1 MRNLK
6 MANIKPPPTYKNRS
20 SSKNDPINTAL
31 YLSEQRAKLHDRA
44 QPYDVIGSVAANISN
59 TLAGPNNNPQ
69 GWRGLVSGF
78 AQGIAQGSQ
87 LSRAFQNEERA
98 KAYEKALDYFEA
110 VNQQKLQQQEYQD
123 KLENAQKQITP
134 DALAYLQNKQKDP
147 QTSYIMGDRMWNKY
161 SSLTGVDGKF
171 LGVSPIDE
179 NVFMIQN
186 ADGLKLV
193 DIRPLFLGDQYTQ
206 NAIASLDQDY
216 QNKLQDQRLEN
227 QKYLDLEERKVQ
239 NLESINNK
247 RGALL
252 DAQTQKLRN
261 DMSQGNEV
269 QSSAENQISTEN
281 GEVPLSSLGK
291 EFSKEWQKKVLKEV
305 DQIPTNRR
313 TIEAIQEM
321 KDIFNKYPNI
331 GSTFLNAVN
340 TSGSDES
347 FSTILARKG
356 AEYFTPDEY
365 AAVKELEKLTSD
377 LNLSTVLGFPG
388 KSATDILKLA
398 IQKAAPSGKLPANA
412 FNMIAESW
420 DKRARENIEKAQS
433 DEDAL
438 TRGMYIRNTSNN
450 SFSPKEQIM
459 QIPSETSVMFIEGP
473 NGEIIKINSNDLKNI
488 YK

>member
-252 DAQTQKLRN
+252 DAQREKILSSQNPIASGMDLNNEMPFNEVEELPLTQFDAVTRRGFVTDARNEVTASKEAQAALRILDELEQLSKTVPNISTAWTRNAPFDLLNKEQQNAIKKYQKYQSQIAQPLIRARGSNITDAERKIISEGIPNWDQPEEARN
-261 DMSQGNEV
+261 DNIRTKKRELQNLIARGIYAGNALSRKVTPSQRGFEKFLQDNPRFIPEGVSPNFLESGDFRNESNNPA
-269 QSSAENQISTEN
+269 QN
-281 GEVPLSSLGK
+281 L
-291 EFSKEWQKKVLKEV
+291 
-305 DQIPTNRR
+305 
-313 TIEAIQEM
+313 
-321 KDIFNKYPNI
+321 
-331 GSTFLNAVN
+331 
-340 TSGSDES
+340 SDEELQK
-347 FSTILARKG
+347 ILS
-356 AEYFTPDEY
+356 
-365 AAVKELEKLTSD
+365 L
-377 LNLSTVLGFPG
+377 
-388 KSATDILKLA
+388 
-398 IQKAAPSGKLPANA
+398 
-412 FNMIAESW
+412 
-420 DKRARENIEKAQS
+420 
-433 DEDAL
+433 
-438 TRGMYIRNTSNN
+438 
-450 SFSPKEQIM
+450 
-459 QIPSETSVMFIEGP
+459 
-473 NGEIIKINSNDLKNI
+473 
-488 YK
+488 